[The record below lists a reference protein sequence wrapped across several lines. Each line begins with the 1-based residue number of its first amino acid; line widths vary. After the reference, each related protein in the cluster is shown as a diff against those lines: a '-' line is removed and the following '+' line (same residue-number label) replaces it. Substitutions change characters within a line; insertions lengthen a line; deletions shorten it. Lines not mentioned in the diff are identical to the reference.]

1 MNQEHKK
8 ISKKESLKFEAAAVH
23 ESEKWEEGSYG
34 KDPQYIQFQD
44 ENTEKVFHDSKRK
57 SENIPTSIRMPKE
70 LIDGLQNLA
79 EEDGLPYQTYVKMV
93 LKQHLKSKNK
103 KRA

>member
-1 MNQEHKK
+1 MSQEHKK
-8 ISKKESLKFEAAAVH
+8 IPEKEAAKFESAAQH
-23 ESEKWEEGSYG
+23 DSEKWEAGDYG
-34 KDPQYIQFQD
+34 KKPQYTQLQD
-44 ENTEKVFHDSKRK
+44 ENIEKSFHDSKRK

-70 LIDGLQNLA
+70 LIDGLQKLA

-93 LKQHLKSKNK
+93 LKQHINSKNK